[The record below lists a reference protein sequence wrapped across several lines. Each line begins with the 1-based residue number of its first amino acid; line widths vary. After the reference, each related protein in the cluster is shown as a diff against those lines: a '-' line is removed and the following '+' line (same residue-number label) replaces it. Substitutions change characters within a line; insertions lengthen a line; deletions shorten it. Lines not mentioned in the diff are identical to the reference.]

1 MSKRRAKEAAA
12 RADGFVK
19 GGGVNYEAV
28 LDHRIDD
35 KRHER
40 EKAYKAKS
48 MEEGTVFLSQNPSLI

>member
-1 MSKRRAKEAAA
+1 MSSKRRAKEARA
-12 RADGFVK
+12 ADGFVK

-40 EKAYKAKS
+40 QKAYKAKS
-48 MEEGTVFLSQNPSLI
+48 MEEGKASLGVLSLI